1 MTLSQT
7 TAELEAQLKA
17 ANLFSHCETEKDMF
31 SQSSPSVVLR
41 ERSLSA
47 DAKQQV
53 RARVTS
59 ILHGA
64 GLWSHTAVCVRVH
77 CRYAG
82 SVQC

>member
-1 MTLSQT
+1 
-7 TAELEAQLKA
+7 
-17 ANLFSHCETEKDMF
+17 MF

-59 ILHGA
+59 ILHRA

-77 CRYAG
+77 CRCTDSVHCWPAVNESHCVAQVEENAG
-82 SVQC
+82 PWGFYQLQSK